1 MNSGIDGALAIMII
15 GSFLAAMLLHETGH
29 ALTSF
34 CFSRGGQGIDKRS
47 LHLRPRLDVMGT
59 IFCILLAF
67 QPLFP
72 VGLGWGKP
80 LRDDTWMMQRVPR
93 TSRSIVALA
102 GPLLNFIIGLLVAL
116 IMRFAS
122 PYLLGFDTLFAQR
135 LLQIMLVFA
144 SVNICLAIFNMIPL
158 YPLDGYQI
166 VRSLLPGRAAAAFT
180 KTAFFGLVVV
190 LVLFFVLP
198 FMAQL
203 TGGSS
208 IPLFRLPSYVL
219 SESFHLIAAMIGS
232 FPTNLDLVRGLYF
245 S

>member
-1 MNSGIDGALAIMII
+1 MNSGIDGVLAMMII
-15 GSFLAAMLLHETGH
+15 GSFLVAITLHETGH

-34 CFSRGGQGIDKRS
+34 CFSRCVQGIDKQS
-47 LHLRPRLDVMGT
+47 LHVRPRFDVVGT

-80 LRDDTWMMQRVPR
+80 LRDDAWMMQRVGR
-93 TSRSIVALA
+93 IGRIAVALA
-102 GPLLNFIIGLLVAL
+102 GPLLNVIIGLFVAL
-116 IMRFAS
+116 IVRFAG
-122 PYLLGFDTLFAQR
+122 PYLLSFDTLVAQR
-135 LLQIMLVFA
+135 LLQIILVFA
-144 SVNICLAIFNMIPL
+144 SVNMCLAIFNMIPL

-180 KTAFFGLVVV
+180 KSAFFGLALI

-208 IPLFRLPSYVL
+208 FPLLRLPSYVL
-219 SESFHLIAAMIGS
+219 SGSFHLIASVIGS
-232 FPTNLDLVRGLYF
+232 FPTSLELVRGLYF